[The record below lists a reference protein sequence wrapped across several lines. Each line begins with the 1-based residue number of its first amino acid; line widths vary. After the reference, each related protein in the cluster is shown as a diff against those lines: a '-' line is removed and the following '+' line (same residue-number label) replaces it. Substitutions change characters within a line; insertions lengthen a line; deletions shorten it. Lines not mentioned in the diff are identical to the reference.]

1 MFRRAIALSLIAVSL
16 AACQHSPAPASVA
29 GGECKI
35 FADPGFRV
43 LGATAD
49 DQRWITRTQETG
61 IRSCGWPR
69 PAKRQALPPPVEEP
83 PAAVSVE
90 PAPRAP
96 WYRRWLTS

>member
-1 MFRRAIALSLIAVSL
+1 MSRRAIALASLFALSL

-49 DQRWITRTQETG
+49 DQSWINRTQETG
-61 IRSCGWPR
+61 IRSCGWQR
-69 PAKRQALPPPVEEP
+69 PPKRQALPIEEP
-83 PAAVSVE
+83 PAAKIVE
-90 PAPRAP
+90 PAPPQA